1 MSNHEE
7 QPNIISETENFGV
20 WVNEEEGEMMYHL
33 ELGDS
38 LTIHFSSEEWEEFL
52 VLVSSVGQDD

>member
-1 MSNHEE
+1 MSINDE

-20 WVNEEEGEMMYHL
+20 WVNEEEGEKMYHL

-52 VLVSSVGQDD
+52 VLIGSIGEE